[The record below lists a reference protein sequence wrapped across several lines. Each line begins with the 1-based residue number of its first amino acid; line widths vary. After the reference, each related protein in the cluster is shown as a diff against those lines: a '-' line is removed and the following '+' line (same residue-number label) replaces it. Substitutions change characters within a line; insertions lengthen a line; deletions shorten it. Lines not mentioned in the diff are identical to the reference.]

1 LQGDGKTACSRQ
13 ALRYRTGRG
22 QHFLSRFEIQ
32 EAERR
37 MVGLGRAIAAS
48 ITALIIILLVAGFVA
63 GIPGGF
69 LLGWLVFR

>member
-1 LQGDGKTACSRQ
+1 
-13 ALRYRTGRG
+13 
-22 QHFLSRFEIQ
+22 
-32 EAERR
+32 

-48 ITALIIILLVAGFVA
+48 ITALIIILLVAEFVA